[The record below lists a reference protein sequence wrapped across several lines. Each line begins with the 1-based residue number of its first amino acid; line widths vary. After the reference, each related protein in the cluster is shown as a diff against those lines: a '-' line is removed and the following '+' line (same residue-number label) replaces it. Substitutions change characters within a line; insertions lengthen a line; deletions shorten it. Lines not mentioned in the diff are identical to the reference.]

1 MSWTCAAIDHGV
13 TIFPNGK
20 IGPCCLI
27 DSDYLKPI
35 GQLNNPDRFT
45 DLKTEYPPSAC
56 VKCISAESNNLPSYR
71 TFFNSNVTSCSGL
84 QFVDIR
90 NSNLCNL
97 KCRYCGPH
105 FSSQWAQEL
114 GHASPIVSCSIEEH
128 KNILLTESLH
138 WMYFTGGEPLILAD
152 HWAILEELIAT
163 NQAHKISL
171 LYNSNLTSLKYKDKN
186 IVSIWKQF
194 KKVTVNCSIDAV
206 GLELEY
212 IRSGANWNTIDLNI
226 QLLKKSGINIIIG
239 PVVSILNVWNL
250 ETLFVYAQ
258 KHKIKV
264 NLNIL
269 EGPDYLALDVIPD
282 ELKQLALDSV
292 LKFKEYIPNNVYAR
306 IIQLINNNIN
316 QCLFNHTLNHVL
328 LLDSNRNEKLFD
340 LLPFKQIAKDLILKN
355 NEHQ

>member
-1 MSWTCAAIDHGV
+1 MAWTCAAIDHGV
-13 TIFPNGK
+13 TIFPNGM
-20 IGPCCLI
+20 IGPCCKI
-27 DSDYLKPI
+27 SADYLKPLN
-35 GQLNNPDRFT
+35 QLANSQRFA
-45 DLKTEYPPSAC
+45 DLKIESPPDACHSCIATEHQQM
-56 VKCISAESNNLPSYR
+56 PSYR
-71 TFFNSNVTSCSGL
+71 NMFNSLATSAPGL

-128 KNILLTESLH
+128 KSILLTESLH

-212 IRSGANWNTIDLNI
+212 IRSGANWNTIDSNI
-226 QLLKKSGINIIIG
+226 QLLKKLDINIMIS

-250 ETLFVYAQ
+250 ETLFIYAQ

-264 NLNIL
+264 DLNIL
-269 EGPDYLALDVIPD
+269 EGPDYLALNVIPD

-292 LKFKEYIPNNVYAR
+292 LKIKKYIPDNVYAS

-355 NEHQ
+355 NEYQ